1 MLDFSQMLT
10 RFAVAL
16 VLGAIMGLERESAGK
31 EAGVRTGMLVAGG
44 AALFTIAGLALPHLL
59 STNPGTVENIISNNA
74 GVFGVIAN
82 IVVGIGFI
90 GGGIIIKT
98 TERVHGLTTAAVVWV
113 MAAVGMLAALGLME
127 FAAVATVVSAGILF
141 ILRKLGIYELVKP
154 KNAPSSEEF
163 R

>member
-1 MLDFSQMLT
+1 MLDFSQMLA

-31 EAGVRTGMLVAGG
+31 EAGVRTGMLVSGG
-44 AALFTIAGLALPHLL
+44 AALFTIAGLALPYLL
-59 STNPGTVENIISNNA
+59 AANPEAAQAIIINNA

-98 TERVHGLTTAAVVWV
+98 TEHVHGLTTAAVVWV
-113 MAAVGMLAALGLME
+113 MAAIGMLAALGLTE
-127 FAAVATVVSAGILF
+127 FAAVATVVSAGMLF

-154 KNAPSSEEF
+154 KNAPTSKDV
-163 R
+163 